1 MSQESESEKTAEE
14 WFNEGV
20 ALGRVQ
26 KNEESI
32 KAYGKAV
39 ELDPSHFKAWY
50 NMGLRYGKIPQNLKA
65 ADCFKKAI
73 EIEGE
78 DPMVHYCLAVVSNL
92 SGQVEQAVKHYEEA
106 VRINPSFAKAYS
118 NLAMVHYSIKKGK
131 PTISNLI
138 KAKKLFEE
146 QGDAQ
151 LASTAADLLKE
162 CYAEFK
168 LNPADFNGNGS

>member
-1 MSQESESEKTAEE
+1 MSQESEKTAEE
-14 WFNEGV
+14 WFNEGA

-32 KAYGKAV
+32 KAYTKAV
-39 ELDPSHFKAWY
+39 ELDPNNFKAWY
-50 NMGLRYGKIPQNLKA
+50 NMGLRYGKLPQNLKA
-65 ADCFKKAI
+65 AECFKKAI
-73 EIEGE
+73 EINAE

-106 VRINPSFAKAYS
+106 VRINPKFAKAYS

-131 PTISNLI
+131 PTIFNLI

-151 LASTAADLLKE
+151 MASNAADLLKE
-162 CYAEFK
+162 CYTEFGLSPAE
-168 LNPADFNGNGS
+168 FNGNGS